1 MHITSLHTY
10 PIKGCRGHAMTNAA
24 IDVLGFSGDRRLMLV
39 DAEDRFL
46 SQREA
51 PLLATIEPH
60 LDGPMLEV
68 HVAGRESLHLEL
80 DPRGALRQ
88 VELWKD
94 SIAATD
100 QGDHAAEWFSDALGR
115 HCRLV
120 QFGIAA
126 TRPLD
131 PRYSPREDAETAFA
145 DGYPVLAVL
154 QESLDDLNGR
164 LETPVPMGRFRPNIV
179 LRGAPAWSEDAWQNL
194 SFGPLTMDAVKPCAR
209 CLVPT
214 TDQAT
219 GEQHPQQEPLRT
231 LATFRTVPGLGT
243 IFGMNLVPRGVG
255 EVRVGQ
261 EVVSPESVGER
272 SLS

>member
-1 MHITSLHTY
+1 MHITSLHSY
-10 PIKGCRGHAMTNAA
+10 PIKGCRGHALTSAT
-24 IDVLGFSGDRRLMLV
+24 IDVLGFAGDRRLMLV

-51 PLLATIEPH
+51 PELATIEPH

-68 HVAGRESLHLEL
+68 RVAGHESLHLEL

-94 SIAATD
+94 SITATD
-100 QGDHAAEWFSDALGR
+100 QGDHAAAWFSDVLGR
-115 HCRLV
+115 PCRLV

-131 PRYSPREDAETAFA
+131 PTYSPRADAETAFS
-145 DGYPVLAVL
+145 DGYPVLAML

-164 LETPVPMGRFRPNIV
+164 LTLPVPMGRFRPNIV
-179 LRGAPAWSEDAWQNL
+179 LRGASAWSEDDWTAL
-194 SFGPLTMDAVKPCAR
+194 AFGPLTMDAVKPCAR

-219 GEQHPQQEPLRT
+219 GAQHPQQEPLRT
-231 LATFRTVPGLGT
+231 LATFRTIPGRGVL
-243 IFGMNLVPRGVG
+243 FGMNLVPRGVG
-255 EVRVGQ
+255 EVRVGDD
-261 EVVSPESVGER
+261 VVSHES
-272 SLS
+272 